1 MVIAGVYLGLIINDN
16 LIILLDKSCLFL
28 LLLIILLLI
37 TLIPSLFKAITANDI
52 KGIIAF
58 PTINQISYMFLALII
73 NPIISLFHII
83 IHALFKS

>member
-37 TLIPSLFKAITANDI
+37 TLIPSLFKAIPANDI

-58 PTINQISYMFLALII
+58 STINQISYMFLALII